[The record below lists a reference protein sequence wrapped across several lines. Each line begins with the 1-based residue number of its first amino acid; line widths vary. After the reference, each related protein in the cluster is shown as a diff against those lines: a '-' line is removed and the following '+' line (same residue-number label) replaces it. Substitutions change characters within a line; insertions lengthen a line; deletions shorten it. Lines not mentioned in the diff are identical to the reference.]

1 MITDQNGYLVNKS
14 NTYSHSS
21 PVDLQSVISMEIL
34 ESDAPYMDACN
45 HEVGENTKFLINY
58 VIVEY
63 LTFEFGLVPMLI
75 VCQRHISLKYP
86 I

>member
-34 ESDAPYMDACN
+34 ESDAPYMEACN
-45 HEVGENTKFLINY
+45 HEVRIKAFQNCLSVGIAY
-58 VIVEY
+58 EY
-63 LTFEFGLVPMLI
+63 D
-75 VCQRHISLKYP
+75 Y
-86 I
+86 